1 MVMIVAAALV
11 LGAAAGG
18 QVSGQAE
25 ALLQKAIQAE
35 TVDGNLKA
43 AIGLYEQA
51 VAAAGSNRPVAAR
64 ALVQMGQCY
73 EKLGSV
79 EAQKAYQRVVQD
91 FADQAD
97 PLKLARARLAALT
110 AAPREAS
117 SLPAIRLLWSGPGA
131 DFGGAPSPDGKSLSF
146 TDWSTGDLAVRDLES
161 GQNRRLTNK
170 GPWEQSSEEADA
182 SLWSPDGTQIAYEWE
197 TAGNQR
203 LELRVIGLGG
213 SGLRTL
219 YAAGE
224 NEWAT
229 LYDWSP
235 DGKHI
240 LAFLPGNQ
248 LSLLSVTDG
257 TTTAL
262 KSLESASTRAAFS
275 PDGRYL
281 VFDAPQAG
289 DPLRRDI
296 FTLSIAD
303 KRETPLVVHS
313 ADDRV
318 LGWTPDGQAVLFN
331 SDRTGSGAFWAIPV
345 ADGKTRGSAQMIR
358 AVSNRTA
365 PMGFTRDGRFF
376 YGEAKGGADIYGV
389 SLDAATGKVLGPPER
404 IIDRFEGFNVSPS
417 YSPNGASL
425 AYCSWRGSR
434 RPSLGGPIGVLG
446 NVLCIRSMATGED
459 QELSKALTTLGIS
472 SISNPRWA
480 PDGRFV
486 LVYGF
491 AEPMGGFGGIYVVDL
506 QLGNATRVTYSSEDV
521 KVGGAEWLSDGRTI
535 VFLRFDTKRH
545 LVHLVARKLETGDE
559 RIVREWPESANP
571 DMAVSPNYQR
581 LCVSVVEGGGRVFW
595 IMEATGGEPRRLEGT
610 GGTFRGF
617 TWSADGKHVLY
628 TRRGADAGWQLWR
641 VSVDGGDPELLGLSE
656 SSRIAHLSASPDGRR
671 LLFSRRG
678 PGGAE
683 VWVMENALPVAKKTP
698 AASPHQVKQQNR

>member
-1 MVMIVAAALV
+1 MRGKIPNALLVIVL
-11 LGAAAGG
+11 LAAAGSWRLTTSAQG
-18 QVSGQAE
+18 VSDAE
-25 ALLQKAIQAE
+25 RQLQKAILLE
-35 TVDGNLKA
+35 TVDGNLQA
-43 AIGLYEQA
+43 AIDQYKKI
-51 VAAAGSNRPVAAR
+51 VAQDGGSRATTAKALLRLAG
-64 ALVQMGQCY
+64 CY
-73 EKLGSV
+73 EKLGQTEAEKTYRQLIDTYPEQV
-79 EAQKAYQRVVQD
+79 ETVR
-91 FADQAD
+91 
-97 PLKLARARLAALT
+97 LAREQLSLLRRAGELIEKGDPQPALRLV
-110 AAPREAS
+110 
-117 SLPAIRLLWSGPGA
+117 WSGPEA
-131 DFGGAPSPDGKSLSF
+131 DIFGAPSPDGKYLSF

-161 GQNRRLTNK
+161 GKNRRLTNK
-170 GPWEQSSEEADA
+170 GPWDQSSEEADY
-182 SLWSPDGTQIAYEWE
+182 SVWSPDGTQIAFEWE
-197 TAGNQR
+197 TSGNQR
-203 LELRVIGLGG
+203 LELRVIRLGG

-229 LYDWSP
+229 LYGWPP

-240 LAFLPGNQ
+240 LALLPGNR
-248 LSLLSVTDG
+248 LSLITSIDG

-262 KSLESASTRAAFS
+262 KSLERPSTRAAFS
-275 PDGRYL
+275 PDGRYV

-296 FTLSIAD
+296 YTLSIAD
-303 KRETPLVVHS
+303 RRETPLVLHS

-318 LGWTPDGQAVLFN
+318 LGWEPDGQAVLFH

-345 ADGKTRGSAQMIR
+345 AEGRAQGAAQMIMT
-358 AVSNRTA
+358 VSNRTV
-365 PMGFTRDGRFF
+365 PLGFTRDGRFF

-389 SLDAATGKVLGPPER
+389 RLNAATSKVLEPPER
-404 IIDRFEGFNVSPS
+404 IIDRYEGFNLSPS
-417 YSPNGASL
+417 YSPDGEYL

-434 RPSLGGPIGVLG
+434 RPSMGGPIGVLG

-459 QELSKALTTLGIS
+459 QEFSTAFSKLGIS
-472 SISNPRWA
+472 SVSLPHWA
-480 PDGRFV
+480 PDGRSV
-486 LVYGF
+486 LVYGI

-521 KVGGAEWLSDGRTI
+521 KVGNAEWLSDGRTI

-559 RIVREWPESANP
+559 KVVREWPESANP
-571 DMAVSPNYQR
+571 DMAVSPDYQR

-595 IMEATGGEPRRLEGT
+595 IMDATGGEPRRLEGT
-610 GGTFRGF
+610 AGTFRGF
-617 TWSADGKHVLY
+617 TWSADGKHILY

-671 LLFSRRG
+671 LLFSRRE

-683 VWVMENALPVAKKTP
+683 VWVMENARLPA
-698 AASPHQVKQQNR
+698 R